1 MQSLKKKPKTVVRY
15 EWMQWY
21 PQKRWHMQ
29 FWLKVGKQVR
39 KKNIRQLDRSK
50 IMPIIRSI
58 DT

>member
-1 MQSLKKKPKTVVRY
+1 MPSLKKKPKTVVRL
-15 EWMQWY
+15 EWMEWH
-21 PQKRWHMQ
+21 PSRRWHMQ

-39 KKNIRQLDRSK
+39 KKNIRQLDRRK

>member
-15 EWMQWY
+15 EWMRWY
-21 PQKRWHMQ
+21 PRSRWDMQ
-29 FWLKVGKQVR
+29 FWLKVGKAVR
-39 KKNIRQLDRSK
+39 KKNIKQLDRSK